1 MIDPTNVHNYAHTLA
16 LQSQAHLQQGDIA
29 EASAIV
35 GDIARISG
43 VNRSPRI
50 TQRIADLRTALT
62 PWQRSRAVRTLDD
75 LLAHYRMTGSSSTN
89 KS

>member
-29 EASAIV
+29 EASTIV

-75 LLAHYRMTGSSSTN
+75 LLAHYRLTGSSRTN